1 MLIFSVGQATEK
13 LALPH
18 ILVIEMQTG
27 TIVTEGNLTISNK
40 LTYAFLRQAIQLLG
54 IYPDAIPPQN
64 KAYTRL
70 FIIYYF

>member
-1 MLIFSVGQATEK
+1 
-13 LALPH
+13 
-18 ILVIEMQTG
+18 MQTG

-70 FIIYYF
+70 FIIYYFK